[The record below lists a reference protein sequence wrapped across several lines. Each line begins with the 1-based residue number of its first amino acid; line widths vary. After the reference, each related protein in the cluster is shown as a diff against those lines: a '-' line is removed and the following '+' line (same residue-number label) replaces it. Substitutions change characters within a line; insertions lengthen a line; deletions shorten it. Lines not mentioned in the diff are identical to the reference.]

1 MAEVV
6 IVSDKEVES
15 VVDLDRA
22 IGLVEDAFRGLLTG
36 QSRAFPVV
44 REAVPQ
50 HAGTF
55 GIKSGHIDHLDALG
69 LKAGGFW
76 LNNGERGLTNH
87 QSAILMFDPATGM
100 PNGLVA
106 ANYLTMV
113 RTAALG
119 AIGCKYL
126 ARPDSRR
133 LCLIGAGV
141 QGRAQLQAARHVLP
155 QVDDIRIYDP
165 VPGKAASLA
174 AEITAASAASV
185 AAGTGGGGKVAAKGY
200 DDAESAVR
208 GADVVI
214 TATPSTKAIAMSD
227 WVGEGTHVNAM
238 GADTKGKQEHDPA
251 LVARVKLVVDNLAQ
265 CLELGESQHAYR
277 LGLLRPESVHAEIA
291 QVISG
296 QKPGRQ
302 SPHETTLFDST
313 GVAIQDLAVASYAVG
328 AIRASGRA
336 RTVTL

>member
-1 MAEVV
+1 MVAEVV
-6 IVSDKEVES
+6 IIGDNEVES

-55 GIKSGHIDHLDALG
+55 GIKSGHIEHLDALG

-76 LNNGERGLTNH
+76 LGNASRGLTNH

-106 ANYLTMV
+106 ANYLTMI

-126 ARPDSRR
+126 ARRDSRR

-141 QGRAQLQAARHVLP
+141 QGRAQLGAARHVLP
-155 QVDDIRIYDP
+155 DVEDIRVYDP
-165 VPGKAASLA
+165 APGRAASLA
-174 AEITAASAASV
+174 AELD
-185 AAGTGGGGKVAAKGY
+185 AAGRGAVRARAC
-200 DDAESAVR
+200 DDPEAAVR

-214 TATPSTKAIAMSD
+214 TATPSTKAIVMSG
-227 WVGEGTHVNAM
+227 WVGPGAHVNAM
-238 GADTKGKQEHDPA
+238 GADTKGKQELDPA
-251 LVARVKLVVDNLAQ
+251 LVARAKLVVDNLAQ
-265 CLELGESQHAYR
+265 CVELGESQHAYR
-277 LGLLRPESVHAEIA
+277 LGLLKPEDVHAEIA
-291 QVISG
+291 QVIAG
-296 QKPGRQ
+296 QRPGRQ
-302 SPHETTLFDST
+302 WPAETTLFDST

-328 AIRASGRA
+328 ALRTSGRA

>member
-6 IVSDKEVES
+6 IVSDSEIES

-22 IGLVEDAFRGLLTG
+22 VGLVEDAFRGLLTG

-55 GIKSGHIDHLDALG
+55 GIKSGHIDHLGALG

-76 LNNGERGLTNH
+76 LDNASRGLPNH
-87 QSAILMFDPATGM
+87 QSAILMFDPATGQ

-106 ANYLTMV
+106 ANYLTMI

-119 AIGCKYL
+119 AIGAKYL
-126 ARPDSRR
+126 ARRDSRSI
-133 LCLIGAGV
+133 CLVGAGV
-141 QGRAQLQAARHVLP
+141 QGRAQLLAVRHVLSGITE
-155 QVDDIRIYDP
+155 IRIYDP
-165 VPGKAASLA
+165 FPGKAATLA
-174 AEITAASAASV
+174 AEVNGSAGAGGTTA
-185 AAGTGGGGKVAAKGY
+185 TAKAY
-200 DDAESAVR
+200 DRAEEAVR

-214 TATPSTKAIAMSD
+214 TATPSTKAIVMSE
-227 WVGEGTHVNAM
+227 WVGPGTHLNAM
-238 GADTKGKQEHDPA
+238 GADTKGKQEMDPA
-251 LVARVKLVVDNLAQ
+251 LVARAKLVVDNLAQ

-277 LGLLRPESVHAEIA
+277 LGLLDPAKVHAEVA
-291 QVISG
+291 EVITG
-296 QKPGRQ
+296 HKPGR
-302 SPHETTLFDST
+302 EATGELTLFDST

-328 AIRASGRA
+328 AIRASGKA
-336 RTVTL
+336 RTVTF